1 MSTAIESPDGREIDI
16 EEAEADFVAVP
27 RNEWGQQTARINEL
41 ESAVS
46 DLRDELA
53 EYKQFDGKR
62 HAKTNQRISEVGE
75 DDSEDEK
82 GGVEADNDGSPLM
95 QIVQLPHETAEREC
109 TNNVRRAR
117 FIANSVVEYADKCPA
132 GFVLSSKAVRR
143 VLNAADETN
152 GTPHSQTIARVQQHL
167 SKLGGDGVEVRKRH
181 GKKIVV
187 FEKELAKQLSDVDHT
202 RCDGQRGS
210 TVPSNVIGVS

>member
-1 MSTAIESPDGREIDI
+1 MSTTIKSTDGHSIDI
-16 EEAEADFVAVP
+16 EETEADFVAIP
-27 RNEWGQQTARINEL
+27 RSEWEQRSVQIEEL
-41 ESAVS
+41 RGTVEE
-46 DLRDELA
+46 LRKELD

-62 HAKTNQRISEVGE
+62 HAKTNQRISEVGG

-82 GGVEADNDGSPLM
+82 GGVEADNNGPPLM
-95 QIVQLPHETAEREC
+95 EIVQLPHETADREC

-187 FEKELAKQLSDVDHT
+187 FEKELAKRLSNTDHD
-202 RCDGQRGS
+202 RCDREGS
-210 TVPSNVIGVS
+210 LTPPSNVIGLS